1 MEQHPLFSSRDS
13 LDEAVVYG
21 VQLLNTLPPEH
32 RRTAFTAFHTL
43 ANTALKLAEPP
54 LRNLTPSWEMQ
65 ELEVTPSTPDAV
77 IFQYLRN
84 MVAPLTDAVIMG
96 DKRAKA
102 QDMEGSLVLGRGSA
116 NLLRALIVRL
126 AQLSGLDE
134 EAHEKE
140 YHAFHDK
147 MEEHLSKSDSLGAVL
162 VRILRSR
169 G

>member
-32 RRTAFTAFHTL
+32 RRTAFTAFHVL
-43 ANTALKLAEPP
+43 SNTAIKLQKPP
-54 LRNLTPSWEMQ
+54 MRNLTPSWEVQ

-84 MVAPLTDAVIMG
+84 MVAPLTYAVILG
-96 DKRAKA
+96 DMRAKSK
-102 QDMEGSLVLGRGSA
+102 DMEGSLVIGQGSA
-116 NLLRALIVRL
+116 NLLHDLIVRL

-140 YHAFHDK
+140 CHAFLDE
-147 MEEHLSKSDSLGAVL
+147 MEEHLSKSDSTGAAL
-162 VRILRSR
+162 VRSLRSR